1 MDQVLYQKALD
12 FATLAHDGQKRKS
25 GEAFIN
31 HPKTVSETLLFWGL
45 DDEAVVAGLLHDT
58 IEDGGATRDDIVTE
72 FGESVALLVDGVTKI
87 TNIRLKGST
96 QEQFVENLQ
105 KMILVM
111 AKDLRV
117 VLVKLADRLHNM
129 RTLEYLSLEKQKENS
144 LETLEIYAPLAERLG
159 ISRVKG
165 ELEDLAFRFAYPDEY
180 AKLIAEIG
188 GRFESAN
195 EYMDKF
201 KIELEKIIKGEVNI
215 RRKHLYSLWRKLQR
229 SEIEGKLD
237 KVYDLVASRVLTKNI
252 PDCYLA
258 LGAIHSKWHTVPYL
272 GISDFIANP
281 KPNGYRSIHTKIFG
295 PEGKIVEI
303 QIRTH
308 EMHEQAEMGI
318 AAHWQMSAL
327 KSKGKLSSDDID
339 KGKFEVSDKLNWVK
353 QLASWQN
360 EIADSGEYLNAVK
373 FDAFQHRNMV
383 FTPIGD
389 VYDLPRGATPVD
401 FAYAV
406 HTDLGNQAVGAKINN
421 KMVSLE
427 HKLQNGDVVEI
438 LINRK
443 RTKPN
448 LDWLKFVVTTDAKR
462 EIVKNSK
469 I

>member
-1 MDQVLYQKALD
+1 M
-12 FATLAHDGQKRKS
+12 
-25 GEAFIN
+25 
-31 HPKTVSETLLFWGL
+31 
-45 DDEAVVAGLLHDT
+45 
-58 IEDGGATRDDIVTE
+58 
-72 FGESVALLVDGVTKI
+72 
-87 TNIRLKGST
+87 
-96 QEQFVENLQ
+96 
-105 KMILVM
+105 
-111 AKDLRV
+111 
-117 VLVKLADRLHNM
+117 VKLADRLHNM
-129 RTLEYLSLEKQKENS
+129 RTLEYLSLENKKENS

-308 EMHEQAEMGI
+308 EMHEQAEMELLHM
-318 AAHWQMSAL
+318 ANVC
-327 KSKGKLSSDDID
+327 
-339 KGKFEVSDKLNWVK
+339 FEIK
-353 QLASWQN
+353 
-360 EIADSGEYLNAVK
+360 
-373 FDAFQHRNMV
+373 
-383 FTPIGD
+383 
-389 VYDLPRGATPVD
+389 
-401 FAYAV
+401 
-406 HTDLGNQAVGAKINN
+406 
-421 KMVSLE
+421 
-427 HKLQNGDVVEI
+427 
-438 LINRK
+438 RK
-443 RTKPN
+443 T
-448 LDWLKFVVTTDAKR
+448 F
-462 EIVKNSK
+462 I
-469 I
+469 